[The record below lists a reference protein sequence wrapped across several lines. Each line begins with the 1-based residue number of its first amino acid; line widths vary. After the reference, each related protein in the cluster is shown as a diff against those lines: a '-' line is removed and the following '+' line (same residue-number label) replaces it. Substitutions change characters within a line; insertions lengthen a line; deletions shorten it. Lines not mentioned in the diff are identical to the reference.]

1 MLDTVL
7 ASAKIAVVT
16 DDPGW
21 HGRELQEAFA
31 ARGFVTRFLS
41 LIECRLDLS
50 RSLARIVL
58 PGFEEALPPG
68 VFVRGVPGGTLEQ
81 VIHRLDVL
89 HWLGEA
95 GVVVYNDGRSIERT
109 VDKAMTSFL
118 LKRAGVP
125 IPETWVC
132 ESDHHARALLMSELS
147 QGRRLVMKPLFG
159 SQGEGVALLRR
170 PEGLPDAAAYG
181 GVYYLQRFV
190 PPEPGADCR
199 DWRVFIIGGRAQ
211 AAMIRRSRHWV
222 TNRARG
228 GICEPAP
235 LDLELVG
242 LAEAAARALEI
253 DYAGVDL
260 LRDERG
266 RYLVTEVNSVP
277 AWRGLQE
284 VCAFRIAER
293 LAERFLSQVT
303 GVLRDCARAGSCKEQ
318 GEYHGHVGARPLNA
332 LSTGIPAVF
341 DSSIGDGYTHPT

>member
-1 MLDTVL
+1 MLDTAF

-31 ARGFVTRFLS
+31 ARGLVSCFLS

-50 RSLARIVL
+50 RTSARIIL
-58 PGFEEALPPG
+58 PGFEETLPCG
-68 VFVRGVPGGTLEQ
+68 VFVRGVPTGTLEE

-89 HWLGEA
+89 HWLRGV

-132 ESDHHARALLMSELS
+132 ESEHHARTLLMSELS
-147 QGRRLVMKPLFG
+147 QHGRLVMKPLFG
-159 SQGEGVALLRR
+159 SQGEGVVLLQR
-170 PEGLPDAAAYG
+170 PEDLPDPAAYG

-190 PPEPGADCR
+190 PPEAGADCR

-211 AAMIRRSRHWV
+211 AAMIRCSRHWV

-228 GICEPAP
+228 GTCEPAP
-235 LDLELVG
+235 LDPGLVG
-242 LAEAAARALEI
+242 LAEAAARALDI

-260 LRDERG
+260 LRDKQG

-284 VCAFRIAER
+284 ACHFPIAER
-293 LAERFLSQVT
+293 LVERFLSQVT
-303 GVLRDCARAGSCKEQ
+303 GAGVLGEHVKSHRA
-318 GEYHGHVGARPLNA
+318 V
-332 LSTGIPAVF
+332 
-341 DSSIGDGYTHPT
+341 

>member
-1 MLDTVL
+1 MLDTAF

-21 HGRELQEAFA
+21 HGRELQQAFA
-31 ARGFVTRFLS
+31 ARGFVSCFLS

-50 RSLARIVL
+50 PTSARIVL
-58 PGFEEALPPG
+58 PGFEETLPFG
-68 VFVRGVPGGTLEQ
+68 VFVRGVPAGTLEQ

-89 HWLGEA
+89 HWLREV

-132 ESDHHARALLMSELS
+132 ESDHHARTLLTSELS
-147 QGRRLVMKPLFG
+147 QQRRLVMKPLFG
-159 SQGEGVALLRR
+159 SQGEGVVLLQR
-170 PEGLPDAAAYG
+170 PEDLPDPAAYG

-190 PPEPGADCR
+190 PTEPGADCR

-211 AAMIRRSRHWV
+211 AAMIRCSRHWV

-228 GICEPAP
+228 GTCELAP
-235 LDLELVG
+235 LDPGLVG
-242 LAEAAARALEI
+242 LAEAAARALDI

-260 LRDERG
+260 LRDKQG

-284 VCAFRIAER
+284 VCPFRIAER
-293 LAERFLSQVT
+293 LADRFLSKVT
-303 GVLRDCARAGSCKEQ
+303 GARRDCVKSYRA
-318 GEYHGHVGARPLNA
+318 V
-332 LSTGIPAVF
+332 
-341 DSSIGDGYTHPT
+341 

>member
-1 MLDTVL
+1 MLDRAR

-21 HGRELQEAFA
+21 HGRELKEAFA

-50 RSLARIVL
+50 RSVARIVL
-58 PGFEEALPPG
+58 PGFDETLPPG

-89 HWLGEA
+89 HWLREA

-132 ESDHHARALLMSELS
+132 ESAHHARALLMSALS
-147 QGRRLVMKPLFG
+147 QDGWLVMKPLFG
-159 SQGEGVALLRR
+159 SQGEGVALLQR
-170 PEGLPDAAAYG
+170 PEDLPDPVGYG

-190 PPEPGADCR
+190 PAEPAADCR

-211 AAMIRRSRHWV
+211 AAMLRRSRHWV

-235 LDLELVG
+235 LDPELVG
-242 LAEAAARALEI
+242 LAEAAARALDI

-260 LRDERG
+260 LCDKQG

-284 VCAFRIAER
+284 VCPFPIAER
-293 LAERFLSQVT
+293 LVERFLSQVT
-303 GVLRDCARAGSCKEQ
+303 GVLREFAKS
-318 GEYHGHVGARPLNA
+318 HLGAKSEEVL
-332 LSTGIPAVF
+332 L
-341 DSSIGDGYTHPT
+341 

>member
-1 MLDTVL
+1 MLDTAF

-31 ARGFVTRFLS
+31 ARGFLSCFLS
-41 LIECRLDLS
+41 LIQCRLDLS
-50 RSLARIVL
+50 HRLARIIL
-58 PGFEEALPPG
+58 PGFEETLPLG

-89 HWLGEA
+89 HWLREA

-125 IPETWVC
+125 IPETWVS
-132 ESDHHARALLMSELS
+132 ESEHHARALLMSELS
-147 QGRRLVMKPLFG
+147 QGGRLVIKPLFG
-159 SQGEGVALLRR
+159 SQGERVALLQR
-170 PEGLPDAAAYG
+170 PGDLPDPAAYG

-190 PPEPGADCR
+190 PAEPGADCR

-228 GICEPAP
+228 GICELAP
-235 LDLELVG
+235 LDFELVG
-242 LAEAAARALEI
+242 LAEAAARALDI

-260 LRDERG
+260 LRDKQG

-284 VCAFRIAER
+284 VCPFRIAER
-293 LAERFLSQVT
+293 LAERFLAQVT
-303 GVLRDCARAGSCKEQ
+303 GVLRECAKSHLGAKSKE
-318 GEYHGHVGARPLNA
+318 VL
-332 LSTGIPAVF
+332 L
-341 DSSIGDGYTHPT
+341 